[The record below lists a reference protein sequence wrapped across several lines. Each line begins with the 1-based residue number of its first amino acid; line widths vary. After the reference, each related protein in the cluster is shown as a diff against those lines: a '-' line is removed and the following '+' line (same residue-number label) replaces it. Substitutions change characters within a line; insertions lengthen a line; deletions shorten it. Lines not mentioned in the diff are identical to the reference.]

1 MQVIA
6 KPSLNG
12 WVEVAEGHLGREDQV
27 HEQKDGDKK
36 QHSMQEE
43 ESVLRRDAS
52 TVNVG
57 IRTGGS

>member
-1 MQVIA
+1 MIA

-12 WVEVAEGHLGREDQV
+12 WVEGGEGHLGREDQL
-27 HEQKDGDKK
+27 HEQKHGDKK

-52 TVNVG
+52 TVSVG
-57 IRTGGS
+57 IGAEGS